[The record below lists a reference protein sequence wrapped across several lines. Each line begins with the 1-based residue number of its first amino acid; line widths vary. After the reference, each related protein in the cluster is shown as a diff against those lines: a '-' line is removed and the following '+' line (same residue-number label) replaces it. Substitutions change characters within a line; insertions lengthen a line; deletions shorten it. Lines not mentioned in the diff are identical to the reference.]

1 MAHSTLLSNT
11 HNVPHVQHASLDT
24 QYTHVLQLD
33 LAVVGDGTI
42 HAHLR
47 CAKLI
52 TLLGA
57 SVKALSVCVC
67 AGLCSIH
74 RPASDSGEHARDV

>member
-11 HNVPHVQHASLDT
+11 HLQVHVPHVQHASLDT

-33 LAVVGDGTI
+33 LAVAGDGTI

-52 TLLGA
+52 TLFGA
-57 SVKALSVCVC
+57 SVKAAVGVCVRRAMQHPQTC
-67 AGLCSIH
+67 Q
-74 RPASDSGEHARDV
+74 